1 MHMTERQRER
11 VRETDR
17 ETDTPKDGGR
27 KRGDM
32 YSCTQTGKIGED

>member
-1 MHMTERQRER
+1 MTERQRER

-32 YSCTQTGKIGED
+32 YTNWKDRRGLR